1 MPNTLDR
8 INSLA
13 NERLALWRQAGK
25 RPLTEAEQARVRQIT
40 SELDALWQQH
50 RREVADRTGRK
61 GDRL

>member
-8 INSLA
+8 INELA
-13 NERLALWRQAGK
+13 NQRLELWRLAGK
-25 RPLTEAEQARVRQIT
+25 RPLSEAEQARVRQIT

-50 RREVADRTGRK
+50 RREVADRSGGK